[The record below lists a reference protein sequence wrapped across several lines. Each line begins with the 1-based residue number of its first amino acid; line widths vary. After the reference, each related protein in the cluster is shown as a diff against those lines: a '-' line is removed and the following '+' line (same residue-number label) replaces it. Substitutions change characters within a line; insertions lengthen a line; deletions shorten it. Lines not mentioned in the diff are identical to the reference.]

1 MLTDSIR
8 EVICPLNLVF
18 PPAAIYPVDVDFSFQ
33 KLKGGECV
41 RAGATPFSIGRR
53 MDRMTR

>member
-1 MLTDSIR
+1 MLLANQFQGD
-8 EVICPLNLVF
+8 LNLVF
-18 PPAAIYPVDVDFSFQ
+18 PPAAIYPVDVDLLIS

-41 RAGATPFSIGRR
+41 RAGATPFPIGRR